1 VSVGT
6 ANRSSANNAPLTK
19 GARHLR
25 RFEEELIAFSC
36 RSESSFSSK
45 VIIQNS
51 TVASNLKQAPARF
64 ASLMRQRLD
73 ETHSQTRI
81 LRTAAK
87 TFAVHFAALIES
99 TWIVFVFVSSV
110 PVTFTFF
117 AANFSA

>member
-1 VSVGT
+1 M
-6 ANRSSANNAPLTK
+6 
-19 GARHLR
+19 
-25 RFEEELIAFSC
+25 AFSC
-36 RSESSFSSK
+36 RSDSSFNSK
-45 VIIQNS
+45 VIIENS
-51 TVASNLKQAPARF
+51 TVTSNLKQVPDRF
-64 ASLMRQRLD
+64 ASLMRQRL
-73 ETHSQTRI
+73 EGTHSQLTF